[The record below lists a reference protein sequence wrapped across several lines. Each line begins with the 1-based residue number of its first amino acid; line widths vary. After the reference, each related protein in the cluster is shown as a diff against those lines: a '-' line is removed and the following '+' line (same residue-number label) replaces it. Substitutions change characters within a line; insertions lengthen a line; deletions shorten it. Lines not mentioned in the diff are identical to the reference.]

1 VDAGDVARRP
11 WRVADALEP
20 DPMLDDT
27 VHRTIRRLRS
37 VVGSELLIDL
47 FKLKFDCLNT
57 NLTV

>member
-27 VHRTIRRLRS
+27 VRSTIRQLRC
-37 VVGSELLIDL
+37 VVGCELL
-47 FKLKFDCLNT
+47 T
-57 NLTV
+57 

>member
-27 VHRTIRRLRS
+27 VRSTIRRLRS
-37 VVGSELLIDL
+37 VVGSELLTSD
-47 FKLKFDCLNT
+47 
-57 NLTV
+57 